1 VTDPAAKLPA
11 PIPIAAVR
19 KRASARGRTAGSSPD
34 GGDAVT
40 AGVGAKKGSTART
53 ATRAEVV
60 AAARAERAPLEVGRK
75 AVEVAEDKKAA
86 DIVLL
91 DLAGVTTMADYFV
104 ICSGGSERQIQAI
117 ADGIV
122 DALRSDGVRPIGREG
137 EAASHWILV
146 DFGSVIVHVFTPPER
161 DYYEL
166 EKHWSEARTIL
177 RVQ

>member
-1 VTDPAAKLPA
+1 MTDPAAKLPA

-19 KRASARGRTAGSSPD
+19 KRAAARGRTAGSSPD
-34 GGDAVT
+34 GAEGVT
-40 AGVGAKKGSTART
+40 AGVGAKKGSTGRT

-60 AAARAERAPLEVGRK
+60 AAARAERAPLEVGRR